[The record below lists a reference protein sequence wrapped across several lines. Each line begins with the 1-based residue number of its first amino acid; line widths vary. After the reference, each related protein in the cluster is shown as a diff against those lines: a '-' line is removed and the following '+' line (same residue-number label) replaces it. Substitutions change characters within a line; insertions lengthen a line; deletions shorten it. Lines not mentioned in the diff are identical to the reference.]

1 MAGRGNSFTRNYS
14 IRDTSGT
21 EFPQDFILEEK
32 IGSEE
37 EGSECLYAVLFEEVN
52 NLRRYNILR
61 EEAWRIESNS

>member
-1 MAGRGNSFTRNYS
+1 MDGRGNPLTRNYS
-14 IRDTSGT
+14 IGDKSET
-21 EFPQDFILEEK
+21 EFPEEK